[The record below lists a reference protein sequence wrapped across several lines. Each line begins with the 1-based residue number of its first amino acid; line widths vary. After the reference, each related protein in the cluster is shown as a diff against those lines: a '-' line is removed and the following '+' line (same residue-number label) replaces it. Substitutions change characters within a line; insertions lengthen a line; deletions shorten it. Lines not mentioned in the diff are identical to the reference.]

1 MHITAMRL
9 HFQHERT
16 PRQPIVSGEAWALG
30 YREYISVKQQVSI
43 QVSNTASIVEQRCQ
57 KIHAALLSVGS
68 NFEDFFYISLGLSLV
83 CFTLLQEFW
92 ILVIQTFET
101 LKPECTILPGLLVEN
116 FLFPTSWIIL
126 QNGLNTLAKAQ
137 SSPPKAKTNHLKP
150 VKSESDTKSHELGTA
165 SESHI
170 WNKCSVV
177 IILSLCFYGEGGSWW
192 KTSANANARQIYV
205 ICKNVDQSIRQC
217 ADR

>member
-1 MHITAMRL
+1 M
-9 HFQHERT
+9 
-16 PRQPIVSGEAWALG
+16 
-30 YREYISVKQQVSI
+30 
-43 QVSNTASIVEQRCQ
+43 
-57 KIHAALLSVGS
+57 
-68 NFEDFFYISLGLSLV
+68 
-83 CFTLLQEFW
+83 
-92 ILVIQTFET
+92 VIQTFET

-150 VKSESDTKSHELGTA
+150 VKSHELGAA

-177 IILSLCFYGEGGSWW
+177 IILSLCFYGEGGS
-192 KTSANANARQIYV
+192 
-205 ICKNVDQSIRQC
+205 
-217 ADR
+217 

>member
-1 MHITAMRL
+1 MLYHICT
-9 HFQHERT
+9 E
-16 PRQPIVSGEAWALG
+16 S
-30 YREYISVKQQVSI
+30 KQ
-43 QVSNTASIVEQRCQ
+43 
-57 KIHAALLSVGS
+57 
-68 NFEDFFYISLGLSLV
+68 
-83 CFTLLQEFW
+83 
-92 ILVIQTFET
+92 
-101 LKPECTILPGLLVEN
+101 CTILPGLLVEN

-177 IILSLCFYGEGGSWW
+177 IILSLCFYGEGGS
-192 KTSANANARQIYV
+192 
-205 ICKNVDQSIRQC
+205 
-217 ADR
+217 